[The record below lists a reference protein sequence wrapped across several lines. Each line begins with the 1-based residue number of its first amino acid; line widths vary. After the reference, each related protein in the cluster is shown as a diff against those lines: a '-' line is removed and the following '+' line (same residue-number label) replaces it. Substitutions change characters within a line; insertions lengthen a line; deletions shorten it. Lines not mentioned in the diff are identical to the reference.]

1 MMPKTYHLVF
11 NCGIGID
18 CDSQKCNIR
27 SVMGS
32 LSPVS
37 DKEGLGK
44 WYFIGIM
51 VPTVHAVQYRQPG
64 ARAAEE
70 DV

>member
-1 MMPKTYHLVF
+1 MPKKYHLVF
-11 NCGIGID
+11 TCGIGID

-27 SVMGS
+27 RAMGD

-37 DKEGLGK
+37 HTEGLGE
-44 WYFIGIM
+44 WYFIGIIAS
-51 VPTVHAVQYRQPG
+51 TVSAVQYRQPG